1 MTAECI
7 VKLTTGSRKGETG
20 AVMTRETPDPSLYW
34 IQLADGQTMV
44 WESEFEVVK
53 GEL

>member
-1 MTAECI
+1 MNDECI
-7 VKLTTGSRKGETG
+7 VKLKTGETG

-34 IQLADGQTMV
+34 VQLPDGPKMV

>member
-7 VKLTTGSRKGETG
+7 VKVKNGPRTGETG
-20 AVMTRETPDPSLYW
+20 AVMTRETPDPGLYW
-34 IQLADGQTMV
+34 VQLSDGPELV
-44 WESEFEVVK
+44 WENDFEILR